1 MQIYLK
7 FMITKND
14 NNPSWILKGPQNCH
28 MSWWNFVSCKYAAW
42 NLAQSDRKKC
52 LLDLPLLRKC
62 LTANL
67 ILLTRDT
74 MRQTEKGGKV
84 PLFYEIATLMFTI
97 FTWTNNAPCLS
108 PQIWHNL
115 CFQFLLDIAVVPM
128 VLQNFGGKLWQ
139 STLWSVRKCWV
150 QLHSCE
156 VWWKKLFIFFLGI
169 NR

>member
-1 MQIYLK
+1 
-7 FMITKND
+7 MITTQAAPSYPASSFPWPAVGKQRQASMRSKGRRLEVRD
-14 NNPSWILKGPQNCH
+14 CASWILKGSQNCH

-52 LLDLPLLRKC
+52 LLDHPLLRKC

-74 MRQTEKGGKV
+74 MRLTEKGGKV

-128 VLQNFGGKLWQ
+128 VLQNFGG
-139 STLWSVRKCWV
+139 
-150 QLHSCE
+150 
-156 VWWKKLFIFFLGI
+156 
-169 NR
+169 

>member
-1 MQIYLK
+1 MRSKGRRLEVR
-7 FMITKND
+7 D
-14 NNPSWILKGPQNCH
+14 CASWILKGSQNCH

-52 LLDLPLLRKC
+52 LLDHPLLRKC

-97 FTWTNNAPCLS
+97 FTWTNNAPCLC

-115 CFQFLLDIAVVPM
+115 CFQFSPGYCSRPNGFAKFWGVNYDKVHYGLCENVEFNCFL
-128 VLQNFGGKLWQ
+128 
-139 STLWSVRKCWV
+139 VRCD
-150 QLHSCE
+150 E
-156 VWWKKLFIFFLGI
+156 R
-169 NR
+169 NY

>member
-1 MQIYLK
+1 MRSKGRRLEVR
-7 FMITKND
+7 D
-14 NNPSWILKGPQNCH
+14 CASWILKGSQNCH

-84 PLFYEIATLMFTI
+84 PYFMRLLLL
-97 FTWTNNAPCLS
+97 CS
-108 PQIWHNL
+108 PFSHGQIMHLVYPPKFGITFVSNFSW
-115 CFQFLLDIAVVPM
+115 I
-128 VLQNFGGKLWQ
+128 LQSSQWFCKILGGKLWQ
-139 STLWSVRKCWV
+139 STLWSLN
-150 QLHSCE
+150 QSIPE
-156 VWWKKLFIFFLGI
+156 Q
-169 NR
+169 